1 MAAQQLPVPN
11 IANVQ
16 AAVNGMTIEGNRMAQ
31 NLQTYNAHQQ
41 ALTTELSLCANYDV
55 AQILQQLARIQA
67 SITEGFALTN
77 AR

>member
-11 IANVQ
+11 IANMQ
-16 AAVNGMTIEGNRMAQ
+16 AAVSGMAIEGNRMVQ

-41 ALTTELSLCANYDV
+41 TLTTELSLRANGNV
-55 AQILQQLARIQA
+55 AVMQQLARIQA

-77 AR
+77 AK